1 MEKFIPFIM
10 LAIFIL
16 AAYGLYR
23 LSVFISS
30 YVTRKKIL
38 SYGVLSE
45 DAATAL
51 FCSYFGMKNV
61 ISRAVL
67 PVYTSA
73 GKRYTEIDNIIVLP
87 TCVAVV
93 EIKSMIGR
101 IDNPD
106 GAAYWRQ
113 SAVTRAGEHKELDF
127 RNPLMQN
134 ERHVAAVK
142 EALKNM
148 PLRVPVYGFTVFTSP
163 RVSFVYKNDE
173 RLKPTEAADKM
184 QTLSVRG
191 RKLPSEE
198 KSEILSRLRSL
209 SKKSRPA
216 FAKQVKMRQGK

>member
-1 MEKFIPFIM
+1 MEKIIPFIM
-10 LAIFIL
+10 LAVFIF
-16 AAYGLYR
+16 AAFGLYR
-23 LSVFISS
+23 LAVFISS

-67 PVYTSA
+67 PVDTPA

-87 TCVAVV
+87 TCIAVV

-101 IDNPD
+101 IDNPA

-113 SAVTRAGEHKELDF
+113 SAVTRTGEHKELDF

-134 ERHVAAVK
+134 ERHIAAVK
-142 EALKNM
+142 EAIKFL
-148 PLRVPVYGFTVFTSP
+148 PLRIPVYGFTVFTSP
-163 RVSFVYKNDE
+163 RVSFVYENDE
-173 RLKPTEAADKM
+173 ILKPTEAVDKM
-184 QTLSVRG
+184 QALSVRG

-198 KSEILSRLRSL
+198 KSEILSRLRAIT
-209 SKKSRPA
+209 KKSRPA